1 MRPTMSAANKYRHIV
16 SPGDAIQ
23 EEMDYNTGQNVLISG
38 FFQKSPDNDDESF
51 LEGGCTKPIGI

>member
-1 MRPTMSAANKYRHIV
+1 MI

-38 FFQKSPDNDDESF
+38 FFQKSPDNDDESM
-51 LEGGCTKPIGI
+51 LEGGCTKPIGIQIHRN